1 MIELV
6 TVDVSCIVGRYA
18 QTSSPVE
25 SPPEERDGPAWLSV
39 FDEAPALELGGEAT
53 VV

>member
-39 FDEAPALELGGEAT
+39 FDEAPGLELGGEAT